1 MGKYLEGEMKA
12 TVLDTVTGQSKEAS
26 YNMGSWNWYEG
37 NWSCD
42 CNREAIFSIE
52 SDTGFCL
59 GGKRFLVIKAEF
71 EKDEVEYT
79 LDELNEEYP
88 KELKDK
94 FLPKAGV

>member
-1 MGKYLEGEMKA
+1 MKA
-12 TVLDTVTGQSKEAS
+12 TVLDTVTGQSKESFFDAS
-26 YNMGSWNWYEG
+26 AWAWSDG

-42 CNREAIFSIE
+42 CNREAIFSID
-52 SDTGFCL
+52 SDTDFCL

-71 EKDEVEYT
+71 EVGEVEYT

-94 FLPKAGV
+94 FLPKEG